1 MKEKTALAAVGRR
14 QTLTVE
20 DVMTPN
26 PVTLGP
32 GDTIGEAEEV
42 MNEEG
47 FRQIPIVNQKELV
60 GIITDRDIRS
70 FLSGRLFGVPEDRE
84 VAMNTKIA
92 AVMTTK
98 PVAVAPED
106 ELSETVE
113 LLIESKI
120 GGIPVVDEDE
130 GLVGIVT
137 YVDVLKKFLDR
148 LEES

>member
-1 MKEKTALAAVGRR
+1 
-14 QTLTVE
+14 VE
-20 DVMTPN
+20 DVMTAN
-26 PVTLGP
+26 PATLGP
-32 GDTIGEAEEV
+32 GDTIAAAEEI

-47 FRQIPIVNQKELV
+47 FRQIPVVNKKELV

-98 PVAVAPED
+98 PVFVAPD
-106 ELSETVE
+106 DDLADAVE
-113 LLIESKI
+113 LLIEGKI

-137 YVDVLKKFLDR
+137 YVDVLRKFLDG

>member
-1 MKEKTALAAVGRR
+1 MAIPAR
-14 QTLTVE
+14 QRQILRVE

-26 PVTLGP
+26 PATLGP
-32 GDTIGEAEEV
+32 DDTIAEAEEI

-47 FRQIPIVNQKELV
+47 FRQIPIVNKKGLV

-84 VAMNTKIA
+84 VAMNTRIA

-98 PVAVAPED
+98 PVAVAPD
-106 ELSETVE
+106 DDLSEAIE

-137 YVDVLKKFLDR
+137 YVDVLKKFLER

>member
-1 MKEKTALAAVGRR
+1 MAIPAR
-14 QTLTVE
+14 QRQILRVE

-26 PVTLGP
+26 PATLGP
-32 GDTIGEAEEV
+32 DDTIAEAEEI

-47 FRQIPIVNQKELV
+47 FRQIPIVNKKGLV

-84 VAMNTKIA
+84 VAMNTRIA

-98 PVAVAPED
+98 PVAVAPD
-106 ELSETVE
+106 DDLSEAIE

-137 YVDVLKKFLDR
+137 YVDVLRKFLER

>member
-1 MKEKTALAAVGRR
+1 MAIPARR
-14 QTLTVE
+14 REVLRVE

-32 GDTIGEAEEV
+32 RDTIAEAEEI

-47 FRQIPIVNQKELV
+47 FRQIPIVKEKGLV

-70 FLSGRLFGVPEDRE
+70 FLSGRQFGVPEDRE
-84 VAMNTKIA
+84 VAMNTKVA

-98 PVAVAPED
+98 PLCVASED
-106 ELSETVE
+106 DLAEAVE

>member
-1 MKEKTALAAVGRR
+1 
-14 QTLTVE
+14 
-20 DVMTPN
+20 
-26 PVTLGP
+26 VTLAP
-32 GDTIGEAEEV
+32 GDTIAEAEEI

-47 FRQIPIVNQKELV
+47 FRQIPVVNNKELV

-92 AVMTTK
+92 SVMTTK
-98 PVAVAPED
+98 PVSVAPED
-106 ELSETVE
+106 DLSDAVE
-113 LLIESKI
+113 LLIEGKI
-120 GGIPVVDEDE
+120 GGIPVVDEDD

>member
-1 MKEKTALAAVGRR
+1 MAIPARR
-14 QTLTVE
+14 RPILRVE

-26 PVTLGP
+26 PATLGP
-32 GDTIGEAEEV
+32 DDTIAEAEEI

-47 FRQIPIVNQKELV
+47 FRQIPLVNKKGLG

-84 VAMNTKIA
+84 VAMNTMIA

-98 PVAVAPED
+98 PVAVAPD
-106 ELSETVE
+106 DDLSEAVE
-113 LLIESKI
+113 LLIEGKI

-137 YVDVLKKFLDR
+137 YVDVLRKFLER

>member
-1 MKEKTALAAVGRR
+1 MAMPAR
-14 QTLTVE
+14 QRQVLRVE
-20 DVMTPN
+20 DVMTAN

-32 GDTIGEAEEV
+32 GDTIAAAEEI

-47 FRQIPIVNQKELV
+47 FRQIPVVNKKELV

-98 PVAVAPED
+98 PVFVAPD
-106 ELSETVE
+106 DDLADAVE
-113 LLIESKI
+113 LLIEGKI

-137 YVDVLKKFLDR
+137 YVDVLRKFLDG

>member
-1 MKEKTALAAVGRR
+1 MAIPARRR
-14 QTLTVE
+14 QILRVE

-26 PVTLGP
+26 PATLGP
-32 GDTIGEAEEV
+32 GDTIAAAEEI

-47 FRQIPIVNQKELV
+47 FRQIPIVSKKEIV
-60 GIITDRDIRS
+60 GIVTDRDIRS

-92 AVMTTK
+92 TVMTTK
-98 PVAVAPED
+98 PVSVAPD
-106 ELSETVE
+106 DDLSEAVE
-113 LLIESKI
+113 LLIEGKI
-120 GGIPVVDEDE
+120 GGIPVVDADE

-137 YVDVLKKFLDR
+137 YVDVLRKFLDR